1 MNTHIVRS
9 FAFLVFLI
17 FLIPG
22 ISGAQ
27 EVLLDEM
34 QEAGDLKLFP
44 VYGDMKKFY
53 YLSDKVSIPKGN
65 NGKPQFSF
73 LKFVQDAA
81 GSGEGGVHDAQGG
94 GLVHF
99 LINFDVDDQ
108 TVQRAEAELQS
119 KVAGAKIA
127 GPIMFR
133 EGTFALVSNLQQ
145 EDGDWTKR
153 VLGLG
158 KAPVLEGHKAA
169 VSIRL
174 TKTGAILLWE
184 SFKQAASDI
193 SVSFDMIISGY
204 RNPYEAKMT
213 AWWERIAKNRT
224 MAIGARTDFLGVD
237 IQDTMKE
244 LRDSGA
250 IELEVKGEDDKMDRL
265 WEMAY
270 GKLAAQM
277 FEPNNDPTTLAT
289 LQDDPNVFSNFDRAN
304 QFNTQVR
311 ERIQQENQ
319 AEIEREERQRQ
330 QLIALGEQVPFF
342 ANIARNM
349 PSSEST
355 GNGSAQPGGTD
366 GAAGGNTTDA
376 SGNNAPGGGAG
387 GTPPAG
393 GGGTPPSGSTSPS
406 SGGAPSG
413 GATPGS
419 SPRTVRPANLQTPP
433 SFSLL
438 ASYRKKQFKKTGKFV
453 LNFKK
458 WTADTQSMRFDENI
472 GGFGKRMFNDPAHFR
487 VVNLDDPAYKNRE
500 ILVQLDGQ
508 NSDDFKKF
516 VNFVTVQ
523 IRKKHQDGF
532 FHVDELKI
540 DRENFNKTSN
550 NFVMSYG
557 VHGDTNREKW
567 LEYDYHITWN
577 LFGGAVWKSGW
588 KKTNDFMIPVVPPHR
603 YREVTIE
610 ADPEVFRSEK
620 VRLATIFFKSKLFG
634 KKDSRKISLKTTS
647 KGPLSQTIR
656 YAHEPDKYEYEYD
669 ISWLKRG
676 GVQVKKKGTTGDAEF
691 IFADEL
697 PE

>member
-1 MNTHIVRS
+1 MNTHIKLSV
-9 FAFLVFLI
+9 AFLAFLI

-44 VYGDMKKFY
+44 VYGDKKKFY
-53 YLSDKVSIPKGN
+53 YISDKIKIPKGE

-73 LKFVQDAA
+73 LKFVEDAE

-108 TVQRAEAELQS
+108 TVQRAQAELQR
-119 KVAGAKIA
+119 KVAGAEIV

-133 EGTFALVSNLQQ
+133 EGTFALVSNFQQ

-184 SFKQAASDI
+184 SFQQAASDI

-213 AWWERIAKNRT
+213 AWWDRIASNKSL
-224 MAIGARTDFLGVD
+224 AIGARTDFLGVD

-250 IELEVKGEDDKMDRL
+250 IELEVKGENDKMDRL
-265 WEMAY
+265 WEMVY

-304 QFNTQVR
+304 QFNTEVR

-319 AEIEREERQRQ
+319 TELDRVERQRQ
-330 QLIALGEQVPFF
+330 QLLALGEQVPFF

-349 PSSEST
+349 PRSAST
-355 GNGSAQPGGTD
+355 NNSAEPGETAD
-366 GAAGGNTTDA
+366 NNTTDA
-376 SGNNAPGGGAG
+376 SDSNTAEGEG
-387 GTPPAG
+387 
-393 GGGTPPSGSTSPS
+393 
-406 SGGAPSG
+406 G
-413 GATPGS
+413 GATPSSENSSSDS

-433 SFSLL
+433 SFSIL
-438 ASYRKKQFKKTGKFV
+438 ASYRKKQFKKTGKFE
-453 LNFKK
+453 LSFKS
-458 WTADTQSMRFDENI
+458 WTPDTQSMRFDENI
-472 GGFGKRMFNDPAHFR
+472 GGFGKKMFKDPAHFR

-508 NSDDFKKF
+508 NSADFNKF

-532 FHVDELKI
+532 LHVDELKI
-540 DRENFNKTSN
+540 DRENFIKTSN
-550 NFVMSYG
+550 NFVMNYG
-557 VHGDTNREKW
+557 VHGDTDRAKW
-567 LEYDYHITWN
+567 LEYDYQVTWN
-577 LFGGAVWKSGW
+577 LFGGAEWKSGW
-588 KKTNDFMIPVVPPHR
+588 EKTNDFMIPVTPPHR

-610 ADPEVFRSEK
+610 ADPEVFRDEK
-620 VRLATIFFKSKLFG
+620 VRLTTIVFKSKLFG
-634 KKDSRKISLKTTS
+634 KQDSRKISLKTTS
-647 KGPLSQTIR
+647 KDPLSQTIK
-656 YAHEPDKYEYEYD
+656 YAHEPDNYNYKYD

-676 GVQVKKKGTTGDAEF
+676 GVQVKKIDVAGDADF

>member
-1 MNTHIVRS
+1 MRCL
-9 FAFLVFLI
+9 AFLGFLL
-17 FLIPG
+17 FLCPG
-22 ISGAQ
+22 ISTAQ
-27 EVLLDEM
+27 EVLLDQM

-44 VYGDMKKFY
+44 VYGDAKKFY
-53 YLSDKVSIPKGN
+53 YISDKVKIPKGK

-133 EGTFALVSNLQQ
+133 EGTFALVSNFQQ

-213 AWWERIAKNRT
+213 AWWDRIAKNRSL
-224 MAIGARTDFLGVD
+224 AVGARTDFLGVD
-237 IQDTMKE
+237 IQDVMKE
-244 LRDSGA
+244 LKDSGA
-250 IELEVKGEDDKMDRL
+250 IELEVKGEDDKLDRL

-270 GKLAAQM
+270 GKLASQM

-319 AEIEREERQRQ
+319 AELERVERERQ
-330 QLIALGEQVPFF
+330 QLLALGEQWPFLGD
-342 ANIARNM
+342 IGRNM
-349 PSSEST
+349 SAPEST
-355 GNGSAQPGGTD
+355 SEGSPQSDEGGSDT
-366 GAAGGNTTDA
+366 G
-376 SGNNAPGGGAG
+376 SGE
-387 GTPPAG
+387 
-393 GGGTPPSGSTSPS
+393 
-406 SGGAPSG
+406 
-413 GATPGS
+413 GATPPGNSNTPQGNS
-419 SPRTVRPANLQTPP
+419 SGNTGGETPSASGGTQSGGTSTGTTSRTVRPANLQTPP

-458 WTADTQSMRFDENI
+458 WTADTQAMRFDENI
-472 GGFGKRMFNDPAHFR
+472 GGFGKKMFNDPAHFR

-508 NSDDFKKF
+508 NSEDFNKF

-540 DRENFNKTSN
+540 DRQNFNKTSN

-557 VHGDTNREKW
+557 VHGDTDREKW

-610 ADPEVFRSEK
+610 ADPEVFRAEK
-620 VRLATIFFKSKLFG
+620 VRLATVFFKSKLFG
-634 KKDSRKISLKTTS
+634 RKDSRKISLKTTGKGVLS
-647 KGPLSQTIR
+647 KTIK
-656 YAHEPDKYEYEYD
+656 YAHEPDKYNYEYD
-669 ISWLKRG
+669 ISWIKRG
-676 GVQVKKKGTTGDAEF
+676 GVQLKKKGITGDAEF

>member
-1 MNTHIVRS
+1 MNTHIKLSV
-9 FAFLVFLI
+9 AFLAFLI

-44 VYGDMKKFY
+44 VYGDKKKFY
-53 YLSDKVSIPKGN
+53 YISDKIKIPKGE

-73 LKFVQDAA
+73 LKFVEDAE

-108 TVQRAEAELQS
+108 TVQRAQAELQR
-119 KVAGAKIA
+119 KVAGAEIV

-133 EGTFALVSNLQQ
+133 EGTFALVSNFQQ

-184 SFKQAASDI
+184 SFQQAASDI

-213 AWWERIAKNRT
+213 AWWDRIASNKSL
-224 MAIGARTDFLGVD
+224 AIGARTDFLGVD

-250 IELEVKGEDDKMDRL
+250 IELEVKGENDKMDRL
-265 WEMAY
+265 WEMVY

-304 QFNTQVR
+304 QFNTEVR

-319 AEIEREERQRQ
+319 TELDRVERQRQ
-330 QLIALGEQVPFF
+330 QLLALGEQVPFF

-349 PSSEST
+349 PRSEST
-355 GNGSAQPGGTD
+355 NNSAEPGGTAD
-366 GAAGGNTTDA
+366 NNTTDA
-376 SGNNAPGGGAG
+376 SDSNTAEGEGGSA
-387 GTPPAG
+387 T
-393 GGGTPPSGSTSPS
+393 PS
-406 SGGAPSG
+406 SENSSSD
-413 GATPGS
+413 S

-433 SFSLL
+433 SFSIL
-438 ASYRKKQFKKTGKFV
+438 ASYRKKQFKKTGKFE
-453 LNFKK
+453 LSFKS
-458 WTADTQSMRFDENI
+458 WTPDTQSMRFDENI
-472 GGFGKRMFNDPAHFR
+472 GGFGKKMFNDPAHFR

-508 NSDDFKKF
+508 NSADFNKF

-532 FHVDELKI
+532 LHVDELKI
-540 DRENFNKTSN
+540 DRENFIKTSN
-550 NFVMSYG
+550 NFVMNYG
-557 VHGDTNREKW
+557 VHGDTDREKW
-567 LEYDYHITWN
+567 LEYDYHVTWN
-577 LFGGAVWKSGW
+577 LFGGAEWKSGW
-588 KKTNDFMIPVVPPHR
+588 KKTNDFMIPVTPPYR

-610 ADPEVFRSEK
+610 ADPEVFRDEK
-620 VRLATIFFKSKLFG
+620 VRLTTIVFKSKLFG
-634 KKDSRKISLKTTS
+634 KQDSRKISLKTTS
-647 KGPLSQTIR
+647 KDPLSQTIK
-656 YAHEPDKYEYEYD
+656 YAHEPDNYNYEYD

-676 GVQVKKKGTTGDAEF
+676 GVQVKKNDVVGDADF